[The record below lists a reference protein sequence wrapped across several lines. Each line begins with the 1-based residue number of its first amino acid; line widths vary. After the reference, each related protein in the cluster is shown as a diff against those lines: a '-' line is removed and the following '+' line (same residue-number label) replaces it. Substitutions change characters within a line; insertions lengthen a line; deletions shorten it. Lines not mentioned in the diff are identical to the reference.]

1 MPWDNY
7 QLTLAATIL
16 AVCAFRP
23 VCRSG
28 PVSEEGVA
36 CQHSIATRK
45 RRTAPGICTADKLT
59 HHDDRHS
66 PRHLARIRL
75 SECLVRQGIENAL
88 SPKDWEGSDKL
99 ERDWTREL
107 DRWLYWLI
115 LADSEKLKRTRE
127 NAYCC
132 GILALTRH
140 CLDFEAQL
148 RHHSAD
154 WTPPDLSC
162 TANWI
167 SCGRPHSSSAVP
179 LGKVYPSPPYRPETQ
194 LTPAR
199 PLLHSLPL
207 PHNSPQEQHTHL
219 HQVPSLHHRPEFRGI
234 EIHGA

>member
-140 CLDFEAQL
+140 CLDFELNCDITLPIGHL
-148 RHHSAD
+148 RTSHVPLTGSHAAD
-154 WTPPDLSC
+154 HTPP
-162 TANWI
+162 
-167 SCGRPHSSSAVP
+167 
-179 LGKVYPSPPYRPETQ
+179 PPFHLERST
-194 LTPAR
+194 
-199 PLLHSLPL
+199 PLLLI
-207 PHNSPQEQHTHL
+207 
-219 HQVPSLHHRPEFRGI
+219 VPKLS
-234 EIHGA
+234 